1 MRRATPSAAAKNVKK
16 TTSASAIATLVAAEQ
31 EEIPSPT
38 AATATKTP
46 RKRESKKKFPIVAIV
61 TPDGIEGN
69 FTIQPRR
76 PLIAHL
82 PIHSTEVVFHDAPIQ
97 YNPHPPSEPD
107 PFNDQL
113 EVFETTSDTITQQET
128 VYDKAPEH
136 VQEESATATG
146 SAAPSAAADS
156 SAPAAAAAVTT
167 FAKVELLVSFKG
179 GVQTQTL
186 PESSAIACFWCCH
199 GFEGRPCVIPIREER
214 GIYEVYGNFCCPE
227 CALAYVLDE
236 RDDSHLKWEKIALLH
251 RIYGAAVAPGGG
263 RIYPAPPKATLA
275 HFGGSLSI
283 DAYRRVIRDRKIRL
297 DIHLP
302 PMVSILATMDT
313 KPIDFYETTIPKS
326 FVPLNSERLQKA
338 DEGLR
343 LKRTKPLKD
352 KESTLDAV
360 MNLQIRRVPVA
371 NPFLT
376 GGSSGSGP
384 ITA

>member
-1 MRRATPSAAAKNVKK
+1 MKRATTTGGAKNVKK
-16 TTSASAIATLVAAEQ
+16 STVSTALPAVSAAVEEPAAV
-31 EEIPSPT
+31 
-38 AATATKTP
+38 TP
-46 RKRESKKKFPIVAIV
+46 AKPARKRESKKKFPVVAIV

-69 FTIQPRR
+69 FTMQPRR

-82 PIHSTEVVFHDAPIQ
+82 PIHSTEVVFHDVPIQ

-107 PFNDQL
+107 PFNNQL
-113 EVFETTSDTITQQET
+113 EVFETTSSAIEQQDT

-136 VQEESATATG
+136 QTDATA
-146 SAAPSAAADS
+146 AEVPADS
-156 SAPAAAAAVTT
+156 SAPASAAAPAAPTATPT
-167 FAKVELLVSFKG
+167 FAKAELLVTFKG
-179 GVQTQTL
+179 GAATQTL
-186 PESSAIACFWCCH
+186 PESSATACFWCCH
-199 GFEGRPCVIPIREER
+199 TFECQPCVIPIREEK
-214 GIYEVYGNFCCPE
+214 GVYEVYGNFCCPE
-227 CALAYVLDE
+227 CCLSYILDE

-251 RIYGAAVAPGGG
+251 RIYGAAVAPNGG
-263 RIYPAPPKATLA
+263 RIYPAPARATLA
-275 HFGGSLSI
+275 LFGGTLSI
-283 DAYRRVIRDRKIRL
+283 DAYRKTIRERKVRI

-326 FVPLNSERLQKA
+326 FVPLNATALQKA

-371 NPFLT
+371 NPFI
-376 GGSSGSGP
+376 GGGG